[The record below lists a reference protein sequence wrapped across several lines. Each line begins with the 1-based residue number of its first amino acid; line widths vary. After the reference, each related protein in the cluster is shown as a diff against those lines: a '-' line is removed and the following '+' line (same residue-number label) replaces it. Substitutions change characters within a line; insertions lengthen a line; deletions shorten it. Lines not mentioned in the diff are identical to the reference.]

1 MSGVVQKEML
11 WRHESNIRF
20 ITSAG
25 RKTSEEAGAVQK
37 REVWLVSR
45 SVSKSVTACMRL
57 RRQRPAGM
65 RRGYEGICAATRANC
80 ILAALITDRLG
91 TKNLTETIRLSRRV
105 IFTPRTCRCV
115 GMLCN
120 IQLYWVRYHAFNAV
134 APCHVTPDLGSATVR
149 CFCILVAPSISIH
162 ICACER

>member
-1 MSGVVQKEML
+1 MSGVVQKQML

-45 SVSKSVTACMRL
+45 SVSKSVAACMRV
-57 RRQRPAGM
+57 ASAVSGKGAM
-65 RRGYEGICAATRANC
+65 RTRGICAATRASC
-80 ILAALITDRLG
+80 ILAGLITDRLD

-120 IQLYWVRYHAFNAV
+120 IQLYWVRYHAYNAV